1 MKHLAKRIFKGLE
14 ADNGAVPEEINTNIQ
29 GLTIFPMGC

>member
-1 MKHLAKRIFKGLE
+1 MNLYFQLSTQPEKRYLNFQ
-14 ADNGAVPEEINTNIQ
+14 EINTNIQ